1 MAFLV
6 FETSGAKTADLVRG
20 LVLFGNLQNFLNME
34 MSSMILRNLARN
46 ISTAESSVNF
56 RSIMSILVTVSDYD
70 VIMSSAV
77 MMLT

>member
-1 MAFLV
+1 V

>member
-34 MSSMILRNLARN
+34 MSSMILCNLARN

-56 RSIMSILVTVSDYD
+56 RSVMSILVTVSDYD